1 MLGVLT
7 KDTSNFT
14 PYKIYNVEQ
23 AYFVEI
29 LTMHALEAGNW
40 SFSLSLSVT
49 AVKGESS
56 WFNIPIPSTV
66 GILFLGVAIV
76 GLAYPNA
83 YLFTDLYYR
92 SKKEEVSKKRKVGKV
107 SFYYCWVDFLFV
119 KRWAFAICSLCS
131 TS

>member
-1 MLGVLT
+1 MLLGILT

-14 PYKIYNVEQ
+14 PYRIYNVEQ

-40 SFSLSLSVT
+40 SFSLSFSVT

-66 GILFLGVAIV
+66 GVLFLGVAIV

-92 SKKEEVSKKRKVGKV
+92 SRKEEISRKRKVGIGISLIV
-107 SFYYCWVDFLFV
+107 SLIVIYWVYIQV
-119 KRWAFAICSLCS
+119 R
-131 TS
+131 